1 MKQLYQFVGPMRELV
16 YSDPYKLSSI
26 ITLLDM
32 SVGSNKKLTSTE
44 RVCVKHFL
52 RLLVKSAYQK
62 INFLISQPK
71 HMLWV
76 LKRTVSMRRFF

>member
-44 RVCVKHFL
+44 RVSVYHFL
-52 RLLVKSAYQK
+52 SCPVAQS
-62 INFLISQPK
+62 
-71 HMLWV
+71 V
-76 LKRTVSMRRFF
+76 VSPTPRSRGREFNPGPVS